1 MTPPQFDRLLI
12 RHTYVLTV
20 DAANTAIEDGA
31 VLVAGGRIK
40 AVGRDADL
48 ASARADIAID
58 GANRKLVMPGMTN
71 LHLHSGLIRGTAEDL
86 ELWEWLAKHVD
97 PKHRALLPEDTYHA
111 SRLCYAENLKAGI
124 TSVLDMYRHPW
135 RAAEACREIGIRA
148 TLAPYCADKPPY
160 TYFED
165 PRENLRAVRE
175 LHGERLQ
182 VWVGLEHLWY
192 CTPDAYRIA
201 CQARDEYGAGIHTH
215 CAETSIEVQKCL
227 EDYGKRPAHVLADLG
242 ILGPRTV
249 LAHCVWL
256 NDAEIELL
264 AQTATAVSH
273 NPASNMK
280 LASGAAPLLRMLD
293 RGVTVG
299 LGSDGIKENNRI
311 DLFQEM
317 KLASLLSRVT
327 RLGAT
332 RPKAQELLRMATI
345 DGARALGLDR
355 ETGSLE
361 PGKAADLAVLS
372 LDDLHWSPRLAG
384 EWNNLAAN
392 LVYSA
397 TPSDVETVLVQG
409 QPVVW
414 EGQIT
419 TADENELVR
428 THTAVTAALL
438 ERRRA
443 FVPSG

>member
-1 MTPPQFDRLLI
+1 MT
-12 RHTYVLTV
+12 VNSS
-20 DAANTAIEDGA
+20 NTTIEDGA
-31 VLVAGGRIK
+31 LLVADGRIE
-40 AVGRDADL
+40 AVGRDGDL
-48 ASARADIAID
+48 ASAQADVTID

-86 ELWEWLAKHVD
+86 ALWEWLEKHVD
-97 PKHRALLPEDTYHA
+97 PKHRALRPDDTYHA

-135 RAAEACREIGIRA
+135 RAAEACREMGIRA

-165 PRENLRAVRE
+165 PHENLRAVKE
-175 LHGERLQ
+175 LRGERLQ

-192 CTPDAYRIA
+192 CTPEAYRIA
-201 CQARDEYGAGIHTH
+201 RQARDEYGAGIHTH
-215 CAETSIEVQKCL
+215 CSETSIEVQKCL

-242 ILGPRTV
+242 VLGPRTV

-256 NDAEIELL
+256 NDAEVELL
-264 AQTATAVSH
+264 AESGTAVSH

-280 LASGAAPLLRMLD
+280 LASGSAPLTRMLD

-327 RLGAT
+327 RLEAT
-332 RPKAQELLRMATI
+332 RPKAYELLRMATI
-345 DGARALGLDR
+345 DGARALGLGH

-361 PGKAADLAVLS
+361 TGKWADLAIIS
-372 LDDLHWSPRLAG
+372 LRDLHWSPLLAG

-397 TPSDVETVLVQG
+397 TPSDVEAVLVQG

-414 EGQIT
+414 DGRLT

-428 THTAVTAALL
+428 CHTTATAALL

-443 FVPSG
+443 FVPDD